1 MFFYL
6 SFIIFLFN
14 NGSPISVIVKKLFS
28 KAKGPFTQVTSM
40 NLNKYIY
47 KRNLNY
53 KLLLI
58 TIMTIYYNDYLQ
70 EYFDFK
76 IYTYDMVMETT
87 AL

>member
-53 KLLLI
+53 
-58 TIMTIYYNDYLQ
+58 Y
-70 EYFDFK
+70 
-76 IYTYDMVMETT
+76 
-87 AL
+87 